1 MTDEALEKMVPPP
14 KRRIGED
21 TPLVDMSQQNATD
34 YSIANYT
41 GQFAQNPNNNRIV
54 ERAAEMQFNEV
65 EEAPIIELKA
75 KPTVDLKAKM
85 LASKQQKEPLVIQ
98 NTLNNKRMKTVVDDP
113 DDTLDSPSNLLPQ
126 RPNKDLGKP
135 PLTAHDKRGL
145 SK

>member
-1 MTDEALEKMVPPP
+1 MSDEALEKMVPPP

-41 GQFAQNPNNNRIV
+41 GQFAQNHNHRVN
-54 ERAAEMQFNEV
+54 ERADIQYNDVDENPV
-65 EEAPIIELKA
+65 IEFKA